1 MKHLLRTVTVVT
13 LVLTTMLSC
22 EKSVKSPDVI
32 NSDSNVNILSEP
44 LKFCSE
50 DELVAAIESQ
60 FDGFKT
66 NGGTYSL

>member
-22 EKSVKSPDVI
+22 EKNVKSLDVI
-32 NSDSNVNILSEP
+32 NSDSNVNIFSEP

-50 DELVAAIESQ
+50 DELVAAIES
-60 FDGFKT
+60 
-66 NGGTYSL
+66 